1 MKIVHAV
8 VAVARMPAEILDMMK
23 EMVMGQQARYLP
35 AVLLEEPLGRLVDL
49 QTLARVHSFHK
60 NGRLPPA
67 VPHKIDTV
75 A

>member
-1 MKIVHAV
+1 VKIVHAV

-23 EMVMGQQARYLP
+23 EMVTGQQARYLP
-35 AVLLEEPLGRLVDL
+35 AFLLEPLGRLADL
-49 QTLARVHSFHK
+49 QTLAHVHSFRK

-67 VPHKIDTV
+67 LTRKIDIV